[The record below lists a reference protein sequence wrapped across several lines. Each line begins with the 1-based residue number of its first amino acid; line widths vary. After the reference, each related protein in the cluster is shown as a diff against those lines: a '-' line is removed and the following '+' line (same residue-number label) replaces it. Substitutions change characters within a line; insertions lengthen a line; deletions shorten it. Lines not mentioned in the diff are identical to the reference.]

1 LGEIAKKTA
10 SGAMWT
16 ISTNLGSRAVSL
28 VGTVMLTRYID
39 PSDYGEV
46 MGASVMAGSALALS
60 NLGLGQYL
68 VARPKAGRAAAW
80 HVTFYC
86 TVICAVA
93 LGVFLIAG
101 SSLGRF
107 FKVTDVMRYLPW
119 LAGVTLAE
127 RMVTVAERILY
138 RDLRFKLVGIY
149 GAAAE
154 VLYSAVSLVLVMR
167 GHGGMAIVWGNV
179 ARTGLRAVVIFGAVA
194 WRDWVDVGPITA
206 QTTREIFAFG
216 LPLTPGAIAGFA
228 SRRWDNLLMSRFVGP
243 AAMGAYNYA
252 YNLADLPASQVGE
265 QIGDLL
271 LPSFGH
277 LEPPDRR
284 RGLVRAVGL
293 LALIMFPMAV
303 GLSAVA
309 PTLVRAVF
317 DERWAA
323 VAPMLMILS
332 ALSLTRPIG
341 YAVAAYL
348 QSMGRSAT
356 LSALEIGKVL
366 ALFAGIVVLGPLG
379 PLYICGAVG
388 IAFTLHAL
396 AGLVLVRADGV
407 PFLATLFSL
416 GRPLLA
422 CVPMVGAVLAA
433 RLGLHRLGI
442 DGHGG
447 MMARVISVAAEIG
460 AGGLAYVAAAF
471 VVAGPIA
478 RDFLGLLRSV
488 LRRGRG

>member
-1 LGEIAKKTA
+1 MGELAKKTA

-28 VGTVMLTRYID
+28 VGTVLLTRYID
-39 PSDYGEV
+39 PRDYGEV
-46 MGASVMAGSALALS
+46 MGASVMAGTALAVS

-86 TVICAVA
+86 TLICIATLA
-93 LGVFLIAG
+93 VFLG
-101 SSLGRF
+101 FGNSLGRF
-107 FKVTDVMRYLPW
+107 FKVTEVMRYLPW
-119 LAGVTLAE
+119 LAVVTLTE

-149 GAAAE
+149 GAVAE
-154 VLYSAVSLVLVMR
+154 VVYSAVSLVLVMR

-179 ARTGLRAVVIFGAVA
+179 ARTGLRALVVFGAVA
-194 WRDWVDVGPITA
+194 WRDWVDVGPITRA
-206 QTTREIFAFG
+206 TTREIFAFG

-228 SRRWDNLLMSRFVGP
+228 ARRWDNLLVSRFGG
-243 AAMGAYNYA
+243 AAMMGAYNYA

-277 LEPPDRR
+277 LEPEDRG

-303 GLSAVA
+303 GLAAVS

-317 DERWAA
+317 DDRWAG
-323 VAPMLMILS
+323 VAPMLTILS

-348 QSMGRSAT
+348 QSMGQSAT
-356 LSALEIGKVL
+356 LSMLEIGKVA
-366 ALFAGIVVLGPLG
+366 ALFVAIVTLGPLG

-388 IAFTLHAL
+388 LAFTLHAL
-396 AGLVLVRADGV
+396 GGLWLVRREV

-422 CVPMVGAVLAA
+422 CVPMVVAVLAV
-433 RLGLHRLGI
+433 RYGLHAVGI
-442 DGHGG
+442 DGRGS
-447 MMARVISVAAEIG
+447 MLRRVVAVAAEIG
-460 AGGLAYVAAAF
+460 AGGMVFVAAAF
-471 VVAGPIA
+471 VVAGPVA
-478 RDFLGLLRSV
+478 RDFLGLLRST
-488 LRRGRG
+488 LRRRQ